1 MNVQATNIAIFNMHV
16 SYKKYKLKH
25 IDGKS

>member
-1 MNVQATNIAIFNMHV
+1 MSSQATNIAIFNMHV
-16 SYKKYKLKH
+16 SYKKFKWKH